1 MEQQA
6 TAEAVCSW
14 TLNLRDPPDGLTNKA
29 ALLEREALFGLLIF
43 PENYK
48 KLKSLNQETVIG
60 EFSLTSRYVCF
71 VFVDFPNSISKVTW

>member
-14 TLNLRDPPDGLTNKA
+14 TLKLRDPPDGLTNKA

-48 KLKSLNQETVIG
+48 KLKSLNQETVIR
-60 EFSLTSRYVCF
+60 EFSFTSRYVCF
-71 VFVDFPNSISKVTW
+71 VFGDFPNGISKVTW